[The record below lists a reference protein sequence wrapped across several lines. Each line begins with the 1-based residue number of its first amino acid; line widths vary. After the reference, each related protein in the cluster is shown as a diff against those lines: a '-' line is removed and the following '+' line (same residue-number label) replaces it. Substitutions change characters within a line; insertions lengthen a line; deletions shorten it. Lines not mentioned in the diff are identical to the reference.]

1 MPTFGETAISQEQV
15 VATHPDGAGF
25 DAAVIRLLQQ
35 LHLRRPQVT
44 FSVVHTA
51 NYDYILARTFRA
63 NLGPT
68 QDFTPNP
75 DQWWIYDV
83 DADEDASW
91 VAQGTFNA
99 QGYIDYGPDGEA
111 PVRLRQTR
119 SASFEDPDP
128 PGALERLFADEG
140 DRIGADPPRPS
151 ITRHVHEELQRQRG
165 DRLPQGNSSV
175 RDAVARMRQLDPKDA
190 VFADDPSLG
199 DMMLGNNFLRPTPT
213 STYNDGSEN
222 GQPAEPA
229 KPKSV
234 YDHLM
239 SNVEDL
245 RNKRPVPSVWERIAR
260 QRGKK

>member
-1 MPTFGETAISQEQV
+1 MPTFRETAISQEQV

-140 DRIGADPPRPS
+140 DR
-151 ITRHVHEELQRQRG
+151 
-165 DRLPQGNSSV
+165 LPQGNSSV
-175 RDAVARMRQLDPKDA
+175 RDAVARMRQFDPKDA